1 MAFLMGNKS
10 DRSKRSE
17 IMSTKRLVWG
27 ASIIG
32 AMVFLVAVNAQ
43 QWRGGSQESQRA
55 KLQAVQAV
63 QNVIMNIYNM
73 NTQNY
78 EQKLAR
84 AKQFFT
90 DKGWQA
96 LDMAK
101 LVEGVKNNR
110 YAVQAQFNQD
120 HKPRVG
126 QDNQAQGR
134 TWIVQQPFNVVYQ
147 INTEDGVRKHTQS
160 LMATAMV
167 QAQHGQVQIARIRF
181 DSRQK
186 AKQQR
191 QGE

>member
-1 MAFLMGNKS
+1 
-10 DRSKRSE
+10 
-17 IMSTKRLVWG
+17 MSAKRLVLG
-27 ASIIG
+27 AGLIL
-32 AMVFLVAVNAQ
+32 AMVFLVSINAQ
-43 QWRGGSQESQRA
+43 QWRGGSQGSKHA

-63 QNVIMNIYNM
+63 QNVIMNVYNM
-73 NTQNY
+73 NAQNY
-78 EQKLAR
+78 EEKLAK
-84 AKQFFT
+84 AKQSFS

-96 LDMAK
+96 LDMSK
-101 LVEGVKNNR
+101 LIEGVKNNR
-110 YAVQAQFNQD
+110 YAVQTQFNQD

-126 QDNQAQGR
+126 QDDQAQGDI
-134 TWIVQQPFNVVYQ
+134 WIVQQPFNVVYK

-167 QAQHGQVQIARIRF
+167 NVEGGQIQIERIRF